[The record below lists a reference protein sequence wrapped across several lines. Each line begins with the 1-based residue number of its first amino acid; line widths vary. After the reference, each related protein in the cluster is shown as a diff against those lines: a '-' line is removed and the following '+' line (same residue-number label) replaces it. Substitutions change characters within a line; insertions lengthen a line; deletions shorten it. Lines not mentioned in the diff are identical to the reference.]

1 MRSTLLLTRGDTFLR
16 PAYWAM
22 VQVPWTMLAGS
33 DCGLWLPGWEGPP
46 VAPVSGMPALAK
58 MAVVLGIGL
67 VTVR

>member
-1 MRSTLLLTRGDTFLR
+1 
-16 PAYWAM
+16 M